1 MMQKPPSWENWE
13 GRRGERKTNLLG
25 SFLFL
30 RYFITIMIWSSLNQS
45 PKLWKT
51 KIRKIR
57 KGKLSLNKLDVCP
70 KIYVWSLVP
79 NIDNILKMWD
89 TPNMEENIILGLK
102 CLNVLAE
109 AAAPNK
115 RPVMPEFLDKYRV
128 RNATS
133 NHKLSNAVVL
143 GSRWNGA
150 TPSRQFSE
158 MRSVK
163 MQIGI
168 SVALEKK
175 QRHFHDWIR
184 NIFTVAFEIRAKKSR
199 IGFQMKLTSFYFDIN
214 NFESFKLNMSESE
227 I

>member
-1 MMQKPPSWENWE
+1 MCGVWCQTLTIFLKC
-13 GRRGERKTNLLG
+13 GIRRTWRKI
-25 SFLFL
+25 LFL
-30 RYFITIMIWSSLNQS
+30 VWNVSMFWL
-45 PKLWKT
+45 KL
-51 KIRKIR
+51 
-57 KGKLSLNKLDVCP
+57 L
-70 KIYVWSLVP
+70 
-79 NIDNILKMWD
+79 
-89 TPNMEENIILGLK
+89 
-102 CLNVLAE
+102 
-109 AAAPNK
+109 PNK
-115 RPVMPEFLDKYRV
+115 RPVMPEFLDKSRV

-175 QRHFHDWIR
+175 QCHFHDWIR